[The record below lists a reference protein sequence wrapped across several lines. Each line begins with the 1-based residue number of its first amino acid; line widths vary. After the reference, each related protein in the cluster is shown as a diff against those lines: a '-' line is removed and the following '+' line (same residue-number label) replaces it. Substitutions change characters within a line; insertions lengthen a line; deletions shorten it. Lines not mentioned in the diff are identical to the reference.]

1 MEQLHRIRIKLKRFR
16 YALQSVPELAP
27 EARLL
32 RSLKY
37 LQDMLGLLHDDYINT
52 MMVEKLVAAHPET
65 KSCAMKQPCS
75 AAGSRLRPMR
85 RWKHCRSSGKPSAA
99 S

>member
-1 MEQLHRIRIKLKRFR
+1 M
-16 YALQSVPELAP
+16 PELAP

-52 MMVEKLVAAHPET
+52 MMVEKLVAAHPKIKELRYE
-65 KSCAMKQPCS
+65 
-75 AAGSRLRPMR
+75 AALFSGWEQAKPMR